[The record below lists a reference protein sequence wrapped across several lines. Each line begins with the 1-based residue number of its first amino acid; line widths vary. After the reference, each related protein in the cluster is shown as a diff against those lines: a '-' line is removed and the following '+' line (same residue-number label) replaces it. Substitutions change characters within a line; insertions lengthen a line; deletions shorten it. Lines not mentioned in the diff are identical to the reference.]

1 MKNFIKEYWI
11 IFVAAVAT
19 IIITFLILCHNFV
32 AAFILYL
39 LISGLAVV
47 QGKVE
52 EKQTEKKQ
60 QCSEESTVA
69 K

>member
-19 IIITFLILCHNFV
+19 IIITFLIFCHNFV

-52 EKQTEKKQ
+52 EKQIEKKQ

-69 K
+69 E

>member
-1 MKNFIKEYWI
+1 MFPYKIEDYEKFYKR
-11 IFVAAVAT
+11 VLD
-19 IIITFLILCHNFV
+19 TFLIFCHNFV

-52 EKQTEKKQ
+52 EKQIEKKQ
-60 QCSEESTVA
+60 QCSEGSTVA
-69 K
+69 E